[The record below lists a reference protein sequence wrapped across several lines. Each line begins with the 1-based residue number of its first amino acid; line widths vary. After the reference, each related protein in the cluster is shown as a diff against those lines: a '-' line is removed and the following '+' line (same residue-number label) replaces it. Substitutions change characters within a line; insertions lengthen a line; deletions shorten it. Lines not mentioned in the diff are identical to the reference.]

1 MGFDLHSFLLL
12 IFTWIHISWT
22 SEGSLVQME
31 LLTLQRT
38 LFCCSHVVLERR
50 WLCFLGCLSVLGS
63 FPFLHFTWFLSFLC
77 LHCTYPAQFLFHSLQ
92 FLLIVKSSWKA
103 PAWSLLRLHKGGGGL
118 HSILMQWAKSCQ
130 VSASLLSKVCSPLE
144 EVPAAYF
151 LRFAKCFVAS
161 LWFLP
166 QIWWQHIVCIYW
178 WFVSTCCIL
187 GFVEIPCFIFLGNV
201 HLHFW
206 FCYLLAFSVFV
217 WRFGKIKKQ
226 GTNTSPSIFT
236 YVIIIWLL
244 LHLLLWL
251 TLKCK
256 KINIFQLI
264 KMEFWRQ
271 TLSKVLVCR
280 ELIWK

>member
-1 MGFDLHSFLLL
+1 MNSYFLNFWRRLGSDGTSNFTAHPLLL
-12 IFTWIHISWT
+12 FPCSVRKTVALLSGVSERSWLFSFPALYLVPFFPVSPLYLSCSISIPLPAISSHCEVVLKSTCLVT
-22 SEGSLVQME
+22 SETSQGWGWTALHPNAVGKILPSFSFSSQQD
-31 LLTLQRT
+31 LL
-38 LFCCSHVVLERR
+38 
-50 WLCFLGCLSVLGS
+50 
-63 FPFLHFTWFLSFLC
+63 PF
-77 LHCTYPAQFLFHSLQ
+77 
-92 FLLIVKSSWKA
+92 
-103 PAWSLLRLHKGGGGL
+103 
-118 HSILMQWAKSCQ
+118 
-130 VSASLLSKVCSPLE
+130 E
-144 EVPAAYF
+144 EVPAVYF